1 MPIPVASHRHADV
14 AGHRFHTY
22 PLTPRGLET
31 RESRLERGLQEAVR
45 AHWDHPHVTATDD
58 VDALAAVAR
67 ILRELAG
74 RAPVP
79 TVVLTDA
86 PVSSYR
92 HSGRR
97 TWLEISRGALRR
109 PVRVLRAELAHE
121 YAHSLIAKTW
131 LYGTWRRLAF
141 LAMFTGAGVGFAGVV
156 VAAVGSDAV
165 VAPAGWVLTLVGVCA
180 LLRQSRWCEYRAD
193 ALAARLVGDR
203 RPLLEWLAWV
213 EARHREMDPRIR
225 LASYATHPSPTRR
238 LRKLLGSAGERISDA
253 RCDRGGSVS
262 SAGGRHDPAEGH
274 AWGPERRA
282 AA

>member
-1 MPIPVASHRHADV
+1 MVAAARDGSPERSNRTPSET
-14 AGHRFHTY
+14 AGAKTIR
-22 PLTPRGLET
+22 R
-31 RESRLERGLQEAVR
+31 R
-45 AHWDHPHVTATDD
+45 WDHPRMPAADD
-58 VDALAAVAR
+58 TQALAAVTR
-67 ILRELAG
+67 ILGEVASGAR
-74 RAPVP
+74 VP
-79 TVVLTDA
+79 AVVLTDA
-86 PVSSYR
+86 PVSYYR

-97 TWLEISRGALRR
+97 TWLEISRCAFPR
-109 PVRVLRAELAHE
+109 PVQVLRAEVAHE

-131 LYGTWRRLAF
+131 LHRTWRRLAF

-203 RPLLEWLAWV
+203 RPVLEWLAWV
-213 EARHREMDPRIR
+213 EARHREMDPRTR

-238 LRKLLGSAGERISDA
+238 HRKLLGSAGERISDA